1 MRNIN
6 FIRLNI
12 AVVAMVAMLAGT
24 ILTGC
29 NDPFSQT
36 PEEDTTMLWPA
47 ADSTGYW
54 GFINEKGEM
63 VIPAKYDRTYGFS
76 GGVAKVIIDED
87 DQPTKHYYSDD
98 PVYYYG
104 TKQAFINKK
113 GEVVYTLPDN
123 TWCDSYFYY
132 GCCRYWYHTSPYI
145 DISSYGM
152 YDAHF
157 NSIISNDRPG
167 LVLSV
172 MTKDGLA
179 SSNIGY
185 FNKKGE
191 KVISRFTNGV
201 DGELYFQLYDFC
213 DGIAVVDKSW
223 YDGPYNHNAF
233 GAINTKGEVVIDTIY
248 PYLQSVGNDRL
259 LYKLKDS
266 DWTYAGLMD
275 TQGNI
280 ITEQN
285 IYLGGENFFGDGGLM
300 PVRNNQGLYGYI
312 DKNGIVQIP
321 YQYAYADPFY
331 GEYAWVWKSTTMSIK
346 STEVDVN
353 LYCIINLQGEVVLS
367 MDTWDK
373 MPASLISSGVH
384 NELCLVVDTE
394 NPRLNVYK
402 YINLKGEVIYS
413 WSKKTNRQGYDAPER
428 REQTEA
434 DRDELMLRMFEG
446 TKYYP
451 LAEQCVRSRRA
462 HAERE

>member
-1 MRNIN
+1 MKAYLLNRG
-6 FIRLNI
+6 NI

-87 DQPTKHYYSDD
+87 DQPTKYYYNDD

-223 YDGPYNHNAF
+223 YDGPYYHNAF
-233 GAINTKGEVVIDTIY
+233 GAINTKGEVVIDTVY
-248 PYLQSVGNDRL
+248 AYLRSVGNDRL
-259 LYKLKDS
+259 LYRLDNENMMF
-266 DWTYAGLMD
+266 AGLMD

-280 ITEQN
+280 ITEPFIN
-285 IYLGGENFFGDGGLM
+285 TGDRSCFFGDGGLM
-300 PVRNNQGLYGYI
+300 PVRNREGMCGYI
-312 DKNGIVQIP
+312 DKNGTMQLP
-321 YQYAYADPFY
+321 YQYTYADPFFE
-331 GEYAWVWKSTTMSIK
+331 GYAWVIAPDETGFSTYR
-346 STEVDVN
+346 
-353 LYCIINLQGEVVLS
+353 LINLQGEIVLS
-367 MDTWDK
+367 LGSRIYPVPTSFIN
-373 MPASLISSGVH
+373 AGAH
-384 NELCLVVDTE
+384 NGLCFIRDGKDPQLC
-394 NPRLNVYK
+394 VYE
-402 YINLKGEVIYS
+402 YVNLKGEVIYS
-413 WSKKTNRQGYDAPER
+413 WSEKTNRQGYDAPER

>member
-12 AVVAMVAMLAGT
+12 AVVAMIVMLAGM
-24 ILTGC
+24 LPGC
-29 NDPFSQT
+29 NGPFSQT

-76 GGVAKVIIDED
+76 GGVAQVYIDVDGEPLRSTGY
-87 DQPTKHYYSDD
+87 QASTLGPLH
-98 PVYYYG
+98 
-104 TKQAFINKK
+104 AFINKK
-113 GEVVYTLPDN
+113 GEVVYTLPEGQGFNDH
-123 TWCDSYFYY
+123 YFYY
-132 GCCRYWYHTSPYI
+132 GCCRFGDMHKT
-145 DISSYGM
+145 GM
-152 YDAHF
+152 MDNHF
-157 NSIISNDRPG
+157 STILAPMDNSVFAPFG
-167 LVLSV
+167 P

-179 SSNIGY
+179 TSILGY
-185 FNKKGE
+185 FNKKGDV
-191 KVISRFTNGV
+191 VIPRLIKGV
-201 DGELYFQLYDFC
+201 DGYIYEYCKDFC
-213 DGIAVVDKSW
+213 DGIAVIGYYRDN
-223 YDGPYNHNAF
+223 YNIY
-233 GAINTKGEVVIDTIY
+233 GAINTKGELVIDTIY

-321 YQYAYADPFY
+321 YQYAYAAPFY

-413 WSKKTNRQGYDAPER
+413 WSEKTNRQGYDAPER
-428 REQTEA
+428 REQAEP
-434 DRDELMLRMFEG
+434 DRDEMMLRMFEG

-451 LAEQCVRSRRA
+451 LAEQCIRSRRA

>member
-1 MRNIN
+1 MKAYLLNRG
-6 FIRLNI
+6 NI
-12 AVVAMVAMLAGT
+12 AVVAMIVMLAGT

-76 GGVAKVIIDED
+76 GGVAQVYIDVDGEPLRSTGY
-87 DQPTKHYYSDD
+87 QASTLGPLH
-98 PVYYYG
+98 
-104 TKQAFINKK
+104 AFINKK
-113 GEVVYTLPDN
+113 GEVVYTLPEGQGFNDH
-123 TWCDSYFYY
+123 YFYY
-132 GCCRYWYHTSPYI
+132 GCCRFGDMHKT
-145 DISSYGM
+145 GM
-152 YDAHF
+152 MDNHF
-157 NSIISNDRPG
+157 STILAPMDNSVFAPFG
-167 LVLSV
+167 P

-179 SSNIGY
+179 TSILGY
-185 FNKKGE
+185 FNKKGDV
-191 KVISRFTNGV
+191 VIPRLIKGV
-201 DGELYFQLYDFC
+201 DGYIYEYCKDFC
-213 DGIAVVDKSW
+213 DGIAVIGYYRDN
-223 YDGPYNHNAF
+223 YNIY
-233 GAINTKGEVVIDTIY
+233 GAINTKGELVIDTIY

-413 WSKKTNRQGYDAPER
+413 WSEKTNRQGYDAPER

-451 LAEQCVRSRRA
+451 LAEQCIRSRRA

>member
-12 AVVAMVAMLAGT
+12 AVVAMIVMLAGM
-24 ILTGC
+24 LPGC

-76 GGVAKVIIDED
+76 GGVAQVYIDVDGEPLRSTGY
-87 DQPTKHYYSDD
+87 QASTLGPLH
-98 PVYYYG
+98 
-104 TKQAFINKK
+104 AFINKK
-113 GEVVYTLPDN
+113 GEVVYTLPEGQGFNDH
-123 TWCDSYFYY
+123 YFYY
-132 GCCRYWYHTSPYI
+132 GCCRFGDMHKT
-145 DISSYGM
+145 GM
-152 YDAHF
+152 MDNHF
-157 NSIISNDRPG
+157 STILAPMDNSVFAPFG
-167 LVLSV
+167 P

-179 SSNIGY
+179 TSILGY
-185 FNKKGE
+185 FNKKGDV
-191 KVISRFTNGV
+191 VIPRLIKGV
-201 DGELYFQLYDFC
+201 DGYIYEYCKDFC
-213 DGIAVVDKSW
+213 DGIAVIGYYRDN
-223 YDGPYNHNAF
+223 YNIY
-233 GAINTKGEVVIDTIY
+233 GAINTKGELVIDTIY

-413 WSKKTNRQGYDAPER
+413 WSEKTNRQGYDAPER

-434 DRDELMLRMFEG
+434 DRDEMILRMFEG

>member
-1 MRNIN
+1 MKMYV
-6 FIRLNI
+6 LNGKF
-12 AVVAMVAMLAGT
+12 AAVAMIVMLAGT

-29 NDPFSQT
+29 NEPFSQT

-76 GGVAKVIIDED
+76 GGVAQVYIDVDGEPLRSTGY
-87 DQPTKHYYSDD
+87 QVPTLGPQH
-98 PVYYYG
+98 
-104 TKQAFINKK
+104 AFINKK
-113 GEVVYTLPDN
+113 GEVVYTLPEGQGFNDH
-123 TWCDSYFYY
+123 YFYY
-132 GCCRYWYHTSPYI
+132 GCCRFGDLHKT
-145 DISSYGM
+145 GM
-152 YDAHF
+152 MGNHF
-157 NSIISNDRPG
+157 STILAPMDNSVFAPFG
-167 LVLSV
+167 P

-179 SSNIGY
+179 TSILGY
-185 FNKKGE
+185 FNKKGDV
-191 KVISRFTNGV
+191 VIPRLIKGV
-201 DGELYFQLYDFC
+201 DGYIYEYCKDFC
-213 DGIAVVDKSW
+213 DGIAVIGYYRDN
-223 YDGPYNHNAF
+223 YNIY
-233 GAINTKGEVVIDTIY
+233 GAINTKGELVIDTIY

-285 IYLGGENFFGDGGLM
+285 IYLEGENFFGDGGLM

-413 WSKKTNRQGYDAPER
+413 WSEKTNRQGYDAPER

>member
-76 GGVAKVIIDED
+76 GGVAQVYIDVDGEPLRSTGY
-87 DQPTKHYYSDD
+87 QASTLGPLH
-98 PVYYYG
+98 
-104 TKQAFINKK
+104 AFINKK
-113 GEVVYTLPDN
+113 GEVVYTLPEGQGFNDH
-123 TWCDSYFYY
+123 YFYY
-132 GCCRYWYHTSPYI
+132 GCCRFGDMHKT
-145 DISSYGM
+145 GM
-152 YDAHF
+152 MDNHF
-157 NSIISNDRPG
+157 STILAPMDNSVFAPFG
-167 LVLSV
+167 P

-179 SSNIGY
+179 TSILGY
-185 FNKKGE
+185 FNKKGDV
-191 KVISRFTNGV
+191 VIPRLIKGV
-201 DGELYFQLYDFC
+201 DGYIYEYCKDFC
-213 DGIAVVDKSW
+213 DGIAVIGYYRDN
-223 YDGPYNHNAF
+223 YNIY
-233 GAINTKGEVVIDTIY
+233 GAINTKGELVIDTIY

-312 DKNGIVQIP
+312 NKNGIVQIP

-413 WSKKTNRQGYDAPER
+413 WSEKTNRQGYDAPER

-462 HAERE
+462 HVERE